1 MAPSPAPRDDKMLVV
16 SAHERAAGQTLVPD
30 IGERQDFSLVV
41 GGPLFQLLRR
51 MHLAGNAL
59 ERIRPRILIFLLVVW
74 MPLLALSAL
83 EGQAWGGT
91 AAVPFLFDLE
101 AHIRFLLA
109 LPLLIVTELVVHQR
123 IRLVVRQ
130 FLDRDL
136 IPERALPR
144 FDAAIASAFRLRN
157 SVLAEALL
165 IAVVYI
171 VGVLFVWRYYVAFST
186 TATSYAMPAA
196 EGLKLSL
203 TGWWYAYVSLP
214 IFQFMLLRW
223 YYRILI
229 WARFLWHV
237 SRIELNLIP
246 THPDRVGG
254 LGFLANAS
262 FAFAPLAVAHGAML
276 AGLIANRIFYV
287 RAALPEFKMEIAG
300 YLIFVLCL
308 VLGPFLVFAPQLASA
323 KRTGLREYGTLA
335 ERYVREFDVKW
346 LRGGAAADEPLVG
359 SADIQ
364 SLADLDNSFEVV
376 KTMRVAPI
384 TRDALLGLC
393 VAMLAPIV
401 PLMLT
406 MMSLE
411 ELVKRLVGVLF

>member
-1 MAPSPAPRDDKMLVV
+1 
-16 SAHERAAGQTLVPD
+16 
-30 IGERQDFSLVV
+30 
-41 GGPLFQLLRR
+41 
-51 MHLAGNAL
+51 
-59 ERIRPRILIFLLVVW
+59 
-74 MPLLALSAL
+74 
-83 EGQAWGGT
+83 
-91 AAVPFLFDLE
+91 VPFLFDLE
-101 AHIRFLLA
+101 AHIRFLVA
-109 LPLLIVTELVVHQR
+109 LPLLIVAELVVHQR
-123 IRLVVRQ
+123 MRLVVRQ
-130 FLDRDL
+130 FLDRNL
-136 IPERALPR
+136 VPEMALPR

-157 SVLAEALL
+157 SVLAEVLL

-171 VGVLFVWRYYVAFST
+171 VGVLFVWRYYVALST
-186 TATSYAMPAA
+186 TAIWYAMPAA

-214 IFQFMLLRW
+214 IFQFLLLRW
-223 YYRILI
+223 YYRIFI

-254 LGFLANAS
+254 LGFLASVS

-276 AGLIANRIFYV
+276 AGVIANRIFYV
-287 RAALPEFKMEIAG
+287 GAALPAFKAEIAG
-300 YLIFVLCL
+300 YLTFVLCL
-308 VLGPFLVFAPQLASA
+308 VLGPFLVFAPQLAAA

-346 LRGGAAADEPLVG
+346 LRGGAAVNEPLVG

-364 SLADLDNSFEVV
+364 SLADLGNSFEVV

-384 TRDALLGLC
+384 TRDALLGVC
-393 VAMLAPIV
+393 VAVLAPVV

-411 ELVKRLVGVLF
+411 ELVKKLVGVLF